1 MSTPAIQIF
10 PEAGAST
17 PRIILMVVVLPAPFG
32 PKSPTISLRPT
43 SNEMPSTASISPYV
57 LDSCVTDKTFDI
69 EVSYSAVFVAG
80 RCGYQASAS
89 EMWDP
94 KPKPQA
100 SVPFPRSGLLDN
112 CRSQTLVRIAI
123 QLAHWPMSHTLNR
136 IEEKNAVMHR
146 RSARTGT
153 LASPT

>member
-1 MSTPAIQIF
+1 MPSLIQPLLRTMTPACHPPHLTPALFKSHSQQLPSSRCIESAHPLPCDPRF
-10 PEAGAST
+10 LAEGASD
-17 PRIILMVVVLPAPFG
+17 
-32 PKSPTISLRPT
+32 
-43 SNEMPSTASISPYV
+43 TA
-57 LDSCVTDKTFDI
+57 L
-69 EVSYSAVFVAG
+69 
-80 RCGYQASAS
+80 
-89 EMWDP
+89 
-94 KPKPQA
+94 
-100 SVPFPRSGLLDN
+100 GLLDN